1 MLKVMIIIIMMI
13 SVTVFCT
20 SHQENVVATVD
31 FSIYRICVG
40 TGIGV
45 KRGWNAT
52 SITAHH
58 CF

>member
-1 MLKVMIIIIMMI
+1 MLKVMIIIMI

-52 SITAHH
+52 SITANH